1 VFTETTEQNFRI
13 PKTVAQVTCHSFSGE
28 KFEGEIYLDGPTSR
42 TPSQILDFF
51 NSDSLFLPVKTSA
64 NEPPRLI
71 SKNSLVL
78 VNVGPFTPD
87 VRKETSSFLTQR
99 KKALFLVQCIGSIHA
114 EVLIDTPDYQARVLD
129 VLNLAERFLP
139 ILVEENYCLLNS
151 SRIFEVMEL

>member
-1 VFTETTEQNFRI
+1 
-13 PKTVAQVTCHSFSGE
+13 
-28 KFEGEIYLDGPTSR
+28 
-42 TPSQILDFF
+42 
-51 NSDSLFLPVKTSA
+51 
-64 NEPPRLI
+64 
-71 SKNSLVL
+71 VL

>member
-64 NEPPRLI
+64 
-71 SKNSLVL
+71 
-78 VNVGPFTPD
+78 
-87 VRKETSSFLTQR
+87 
-99 KKALFLVQCIGSIHA
+99 
-114 EVLIDTPDYQARVLD
+114 
-129 VLNLAERFLP
+129 
-139 ILVEENYCLLNS
+139 CL
-151 SRIFEVMEL
+151 